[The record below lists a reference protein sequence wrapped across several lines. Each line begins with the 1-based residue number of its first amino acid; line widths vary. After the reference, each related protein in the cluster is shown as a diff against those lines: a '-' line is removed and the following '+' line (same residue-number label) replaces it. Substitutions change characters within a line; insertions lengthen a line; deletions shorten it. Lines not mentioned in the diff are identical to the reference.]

1 MTANTEQR
9 EIVAFLTNQMS
20 QLTSFADMFNLY
32 LFNRN
37 ILKDWTFIV
46 ATTETDNMNLYE
58 DMENISG
65 IRDRMFTPF
74 ANGRVSIINDKI
86 LKRCIIKNDSRARIL
101 RCVSFDTQ
109 TVSYIGFLIYFL
121 FLFL

>member
-46 ATTETDNMNLYE
+46 ATTETDNMNLYK
-58 DMENISG
+58 DMENIS
-65 IRDRMFTPF
+65 
-74 ANGRVSIINDKI
+74 
-86 LKRCIIKNDSRARIL
+86 
-101 RCVSFDTQ
+101 
-109 TVSYIGFLIYFL
+109 
-121 FLFL
+121 